1 MLDPSHFSIHLLAPI
16 SSESDPQMEMGLKH
30 QIIQD
35 IVVNQVYLGGSP
47 SLVEELGFG
56 SGEKGYAIMQYVMS
70 YHENDPLCTQ
80 YTSSA
85 MMKLWQA
92 AGLDLTQQAAAAALP
107 MSSPGP

>member
-1 MLDPSHFSIHLLAPI
+1 MA
-16 SSESDPQMEMGLKH
+16 MKH
-30 QIIQD
+30 QMIQD
-35 IVVNQVYLGGSP
+35 IVINQVYLGGSP
-47 SLVEELGFG
+47 SIVEELGFG
-56 SGEKGYAIMQYVMS
+56 SGEKGYATMQYVMS

-92 AGLDLTQQAAAAALP
+92 AGLDLSQTAGAAALP